1 MSINLIDAQGDILIT
16 NRKYVI
22 TGATSGIGNALAVRF
37 SKNNVV
43 FAGYRNK
50 DFVENLKKISSNII
64 PFYID
69 MEEKGSISRAAEYI
83 KSQADKIDVL
93 VNAAGYVV
101 GGAMESVDVD
111 DIRKQFEVNVFSHLD
126 FSQQLLPVLKD
137 KIINISSMA
146 SFGIF
151 PFIAPYCASKR
162 SLDILF
168 NLMQIEMSAKSAL
181 KIVSV
186 KPGVIATA
194 LWGKSM
200 ELNKKSIEKAKD
212 GYAEAI
218 EYLRESAYKNQTNG
232 LNVEKVVDLIVKID
246 SCRRPKSSYTI
257 GADAKVAAI
266 FSMLPQRLVNFMV
279 KKLLHQKIK
288 R

>member
-1 MSINLIDAQGDILIT
+1 MIT